1 MEKIRLRHYLNS
13 DLSKEQIKK
22 KDCRD
27 AVLFCFLCRVSRYHS
42 YLNSSITILQL
53 YKGEEP
59 FASFLKKYF
68 AANKKYGSKDR
79 KQIAHCCYCFFRAG
93 HVLKEL
99 SMEEQVLS
107 ALFLCTLEAD
117 PILDALR
124 PEWEGHYALRP
135 EEKLKLLNIQHTVRE
150 IFPWSDTLS
159 EGTDPDAFAASF
171 LQQPDLFIRIRPGY
185 YPVLKSMFNAKGV
198 AFQEISES
206 CFSFPS
212 GTKLDEYL
220 TTNKEAVIQDYNSQ
234 QVGELMEPVKKEGWI
249 QVWDACAASGGKSIM
264 AKDRLGKINL
274 TVSDIR
280 ESILYNLKKRFAEAG
295 ISNFQTVV
303 ADLSANDSLPPGDQF
318 DLVIA
323 DVPCSGSGTWGRTPE
338 QLYFFTENKVEA
350 YSILQQQI
358 VSNLLKHV
366 KPGGYLLYI
375 TCSVFKKENEQQV
388 ELIATNKSMK
398 LLRKECLIGY
408 DKKADTMFAALFR
421 REL

>member
-13 DLSKEQIKK
+13 DQSEEQIKR

-42 YLNSSITILQL
+42 YLNSSITLLQL

-59 FASFLKKYF
+59 FAAFLKKYF

-93 HVLKEL
+93 HILKEL
-99 SMEEQVLS
+99 SREEQVLS
-107 ALFLCTLEAD
+107 ALFLCSQVSD
-117 PILDALR
+117 PVLAALK
-124 PEWEGHYALRP
+124 PEWEESYALSP
-135 EEKLKLLNIQHTVRE
+135 SEKLKLLHIKKPLHE
-150 IFPWSDTLS
+150 LFPWSNELS
-159 EGTDPDAFAASF
+159 EGIEPDEFAASF
-171 LQQPDLFIRIRPGY
+171 LLQPDLYIRIRPGY
-185 YPVLKSMFNAKGV
+185 HEVLKSKLKASGV
-198 AFQEISES
+198 NFHEISET

-220 TTNKEAVIQDYNSQ
+220 STNKEAVIQDYNSQ
-234 QVGELMEPVKKEGWI
+234 QVGELMSLVKREGWI
-249 QVWDACAASGGKSIM
+249 NVWDACAASGGKSIM

-280 ESILYNLKKRFAEAG
+280 ESILHNLKKRFAEAG
-295 ISNFQTVV
+295 ISDFQTVI
-303 ADLSANDSLPPGDQF
+303 ADLSDNDPLQPGDQF

-338 QLYFFTENKVEA
+338 QLFYFEEKKVKE
-350 YSILQQQI
+350 YSHLQQKI
-358 VSNLLKHV
+358 VSKLLPHV
-366 KPGGYLLYI
+366 KPGGFLLYI
-375 TCSVFKKENEQQV
+375 TCSVFKKENEQQADF
-388 ELIATNKSMK
+388 IFADKAFT
-398 LLRKECLIGY
+398 LLRKEWLNGY
-408 DKKADTMFAALFR
+408 DKKADSMFAALFC

>member
-1 MEKIRLRHYLNS
+1 M
-13 DLSKEQIKK
+13 
-22 KDCRD
+22 
-27 AVLFCFLCRVSRYHS
+27 SRFHS
-42 YLNSSITILQL
+42 YINSAVTILQQ

-59 FASFLKKYF
+59 FAGYLKKYF
-68 AANKKYGSKDR
+68 SANKKYGSKDR

-99 SMEEQVLS
+99 NKEEQVLT
-107 ALFLCTLEAD
+107 ALFLCTLDSD
-117 PILDALR
+117 PVLSALK
-124 PEWEGHYALRP
+124 PEWEGQYALNP
-135 EEKLKLLNIQHTVRE
+135 AEKLKLLNIQHTVRDF
-150 IFPWSDTLS
+150 FPWANELS
-159 EGTDPDAFAASF
+159 EGIAPDAFTVSF

-185 YPVLKSMFNAKGV
+185 YPVLKSMFHAKGV
-198 AFQEISES
+198 FYEEISET

-212 GTKLDEYL
+212 GTKLDDYL
-220 TTNKEAVIQDYNSQ
+220 STNKEAVIQDYNSQ
-234 QVGELMEPVKKEGWI
+234 QVGELMSFVKSEDVI
-249 QVWDACAASGGKSIM
+249 DVWDACAASGGKSIM

-295 ISNFQTVV
+295 IGNFQTIV
-303 ADLSANDSLPPGDQF
+303 ADLSANDPLPPGDQF

-338 QLYFFTENKVEA
+338 QLYFFNENKVDV
-350 YSILQQQI
+350 YSRLQQQI
-358 VSNLLKHV
+358 VSNLLPHV

-388 ELIATNKSMK
+388 EFIAGHNTMK
-398 LLRKECLIGY
+398 LLRYECLKGY

>member
-1 MEKIRLRHYLNS
+1 
-13 DLSKEQIKK
+13 
-22 KDCRD
+22 
-27 AVLFCFLCRVSRYHS
+27 VSRYHS

-107 ALFLCTLEAD
+107 ALFLCTQESD
-117 PILDALR
+117 PVLAALK

-135 EEKLKLLNIQHTVRE
+135 DEKLKLLSIQNTVRE
-150 IFPWSDTLS
+150 FFPWSNALS
-159 EGTDPDAFAASF
+159 EGIEPDVFAASF

-185 YPVLKSMFNAKGV
+185 YPVLKSMFGAKGV
-198 AFQEISES
+198 DFHELSET
-206 CFSFPS
+206 CFSFPP

-220 TTNKEAVIQDYNSQ
+220 STNKEAVIQDYNSQ
-234 QVGELMEPVKKEGWI
+234 QVGQFMSLVKNDGVMN
-249 QVWDACAASGGKSIM
+249 VWDACAASGGKSIM

-295 ISNFQTVV
+295 ISHFQTVV
-303 ADLSANDSLPPGDQF
+303 ADLSANDPLPPGDLF

-338 QLYFFTENKVEA
+338 QLYFFAEKSVDT
-350 YSILQQQI
+350 YSRLQQKI
-358 VSNLLKHV
+358 ITNLWPHV

-388 ELIATNKSMK
+388 EFIAENNNCK
-398 LLRKECLIGY
+398 LLRMECLKGY